1 MESHGIIAW
10 IIIGGLAGVIA
21 KLLMPGRDPGGCIVT
36 IILGIVGAL
45 LAGWIGHGP
54 LGQGEAFID
63 RLDAQ
68 AKAVI
73 RQSELP
79 VQVRFDRDP
88 LRREAFLSGRADQFQ
103 REGMGSFPGIN
114 GRIAAIPGVS
124 GVRWEG
130 E

>member
-1 MESHGIIAW
+1 MSRLVKFLI
-10 IIIGGLAGVIA
+10 GLA
-21 KLLMPGRDPGGCIVT
+21 T
-36 IILGIVGAL
+36 AL

-54 LGQGEAFID
+54 LGQGAAFID
-63 RLDAQ
+63 GLDAQ

-73 RQSELP
+73 RANELP
-79 VQVRFDRDP
+79 VQVRFERNP
-88 LRREAFLSGRADQFQ
+88 LSREAILSGHADQFQ
-103 REGMGSFPGIN
+103 REGMSGFPGIN

>member
-1 MESHGIIAW
+1 MSPLVQFLI
-10 IIIGGLAGVIA
+10 GLAI
-21 KLLMPGRDPGGCIVT
+21 
-36 IILGIVGAL
+36 AL

-54 LGQGEAFID
+54 LGQGQAFVD
-63 RLDAQ
+63 RLDAL
-68 AKAVI
+68 AKAEI
-73 RQSELP
+73 GKAELSQ

-88 LRREAFLSGRADQFQ
+88 LRREAILSGQADQFQ
-103 REGMGSFPGIN
+103 REGMGQLKGIN

>member
-1 MESHGIIAW
+1 MSPIVKFLI
-10 IIIGGLAGVIA
+10 GLAA
-21 KLLMPGRDPGGCIVT
+21 
-36 IILGIVGAL
+36 AL

-63 RLDAQ
+63 QLDAQ

-73 RQSELP
+73 RQNELP
-79 VQVRFDRDP
+79 VQVRFERDP
-88 LRREAFLSGRADQFQ
+88 LRRQAILSGHIDQFQ
-103 REGMGSFPGIN
+103 REGMPNYPGIN
-114 GRIAAIPGVS
+114 GRVAAIPGVS

>member
-1 MESHGIIAW
+1 MIPAVKFA
-10 IIIGGLAGVIA
+10 IG
-21 KLLMPGRDPGGCIVT
+21 
-36 IILGIVGAL
+36 LGAAL

-54 LGQGEAFID
+54 LGQGTAFVD

-73 RQSELP
+73 RQAELP
-79 VQVRFDRDP
+79 NVQVRFDRDP
-88 LRREAFLSGRADQFQ
+88 LRREAILSGQADRFQ
-103 REGMGSFPGIN
+103 REGMGEFPGIN
-114 GRIAAIPGVS
+114 ARVAAVPGVS

>member
-1 MESHGIIAW
+1 MSAW
-10 IIIGGLAGVIA
+10 LKFLIGLAV
-21 KLLMPGRDPGGCIVT
+21 
-36 IILGIVGAL
+36 AL

-54 LGQGEAFID
+54 LGQGAAFVD

-68 AKAVI
+68 AKAEI
-73 RQSELP
+73 RKVELAGQ
-79 VQVRFDRDP
+79 VQVRFSRDP
-88 LRREAFLSGRADQFQ
+88 LRREAILSGRAAQFQ
-103 REGMGSFPGIN
+103 REGMGQFPGIN